1 MGLSGGLH
9 FLNNEKVAMLSDNTS
24 SNVACD
30 VADRD
35 VPCFHRMAT
44 HEEAFVAK
52 KALNNTP
59 VNGKV
64 MSVNW

>member
-1 MGLSGGLH
+1 MALLSG
-9 FLNNEKVAMLSDNTS
+9 NTS
-24 SNVACD
+24 VSVAYD
-30 VADRD
+30 VANHD
-35 VPCFHRMAT
+35 VLRFRRMAT